1 MSETGF
7 GPESWSSEERR
18 DSFEP
23 LISGKSRSKF
33 FPVSRQPAPG
43 STVPSFFDECTA
55 LNEKDWPKEDN
66 ESEPR

>member
-1 MSETGF
+1 MSETNF
-7 GPESWSSEERR
+7 GPESWSAEERG

-23 LISGKSRSKF
+23 LISGKSRAKF
-33 FPVSRQPAPG
+33 SPISRCPAPG
-43 STVPSFFDECTA
+43 STVPSFRDECMA